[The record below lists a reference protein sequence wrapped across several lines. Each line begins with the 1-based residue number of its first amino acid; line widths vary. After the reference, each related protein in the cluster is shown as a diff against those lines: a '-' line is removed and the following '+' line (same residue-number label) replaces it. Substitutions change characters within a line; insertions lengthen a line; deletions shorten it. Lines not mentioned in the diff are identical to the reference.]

1 MSSPHSVP
9 HLPATEWPHAWRSR
23 PLPVIDS
30 LLAATAK
37 IHRMTVTRNTPD
49 IADLGV
55 RILNPF
61 ELR

>member
-1 MSSPHSVP
+1 MALHKTPTLMVDK
-9 HLPATEWPHAWRSR
+9 AFGDRI
-23 PLPVIDS
+23 LPVDG
-30 LLAATAK
+30 AVA
-37 IHRMTVTRNTPD
+37 NEC